1 MTSSTRSKW
10 AASADIANQG
20 SDPPNASRFGR
31 RQFSDNSHTTATSA
45 AAEESDLAFRSRN
58 KTILKPLSPP
68 PSIQD
73 LAAQNSTST
82 DSVEPDAT
90 LKDARERDRLQ
101 AKLDRAKRRAAQL
114 QVECEKNRDLV
125 NSIVALDT
133 TPSPQPAAHWT
144 AIQSILSYCID
155 MGLSQT
161 AEILQR
167 EAPPIL
173 AQRLQEYLQHHA
185 FSGAIYIVQLTF
197 EDLLYILQKY
207 AFLDRFQNQDYTTAF
222 HTLIQ
227 IQMAKDSTRGAWF
240 YEDYT
245 MLEGLLHSVSSQSQ
259 YFLQPSANSYIHW
272 DWARELETFW
282 SSAMGPNVP
291 GVTPLDYSSPLPI
304 PALSL
309 NSNNTV
315 GLLDAMAA
323 HQFRDGVRNV
333 VDRSGV
339 VSNYRPPPPTES
351 SVITTAPAPVSAP
364 VAPVNLLPANIL
376 QPEMIPERR
385 GSTQSTG
392 SSSSSS
398 NSNTLNNSNN
408 SYRNVNITQPTAP
421 KKKVSIDMSQ
431 TCIQSYNVSE
441 PSIVVEKADR
451 GNGDKPNK
459 SFGTTKSAIPTIE
472 EFDRRST
479 ASSNA
484 STTLLPELDKLMPPP
499 SKETETADF
508 ALSTTCG
515 PVLGHIRT
523 LDIQPTMTPS
533 NQIIIATAGV
543 VFHPTNPDLL
553 LTADMEFCVKLWDW
567 KQSILVRSWKK
578 HHSRVIWKVAFVPG
592 RETFAASCS
601 GDQSLKIWD
610 TSDPKPTIS
619 SVHANEPF
627 TSFVFCGDPSE
638 QTLIAS
644 LSYTLRIYKMRTMSL
659 VHTIQLKDL
668 KVNKTPVYSV
678 SSHPLYDNYI
688 LISCDN
694 QIRLFDLSSE
704 TMLRVFSAREIGAGV
719 RNHRIEG
726 MFSPCGTFVYSGSC
740 DVRSLASNSSVRR
753 TSGMQNVVDDG
764 KSVGE
769 EGVNSRKLERS
780 EMRAM
785 ESGEKRIPVTV
796 CKWIQVD
803 GNSKSNRK
811 REEKA
816 RKVLVAA
823 TFAGTVKL
831 YL

>member
-1 MTSSTRSKW
+1 
-10 AASADIANQG
+10 
-20 SDPPNASRFGR
+20 
-31 RQFSDNSHTTATSA
+31 
-45 AAEESDLAFRSRN
+45 
-58 KTILKPLSPP
+58 
-68 PSIQD
+68 
-73 LAAQNSTST
+73 
-82 DSVEPDAT
+82 
-90 LKDARERDRLQ
+90 
-101 AKLDRAKRRAAQL
+101 
-114 QVECEKNRDLV
+114 
-125 NSIVALDT
+125 
-133 TPSPQPAAHWT
+133 
-144 AIQSILSYCID
+144 
-155 MGLSQT
+155 
-161 AEILQR
+161 
-167 EAPPIL
+167 
-173 AQRLQEYLQHHA
+173 
-185 FSGAIYIVQLTF
+185 
-197 EDLLYILQKY
+197 
-207 AFLDRFQNQDYTTAF
+207 
-222 HTLIQ
+222 
-227 IQMAKDSTRGAWF
+227 
-240 YEDYT
+240 

-272 DWARELETFW
+272 DWTRELETFW

-291 GVTPLDYSSPLPI
+291 GVTPLYALALNHSFPEETIPPPLPI

-339 VSNYRPPPPTES
+339 
-351 SVITTAPAPVSAP
+351 
-364 VAPVNLLPANIL
+364 
-376 QPEMIPERR
+376 
-385 GSTQSTG
+385 
-392 SSSSSS
+392 
-398 NSNTLNNSNN
+398 
-408 SYRNVNITQPTAP
+408 
-421 KKKVSIDMSQ
+421 
-431 TCIQSYNVSE
+431 
-441 PSIVVEKADR
+441 
-451 GNGDKPNK
+451 
-459 SFGTTKSAIPTIE
+459 
-472 EFDRRST
+472 
-479 ASSNA
+479 
-484 STTLLPELDKLMPPP
+484 KLMPPP

-533 NQIIIATAGV
+533 NQIIIATAGGEDRHDRKISLWDMKSGTLVSQLDNGTHKPVVSV

-567 KQSILVRSWKK
+567 KQSVLVRSWKK

-688 LISCDN
+688 LIACDN

-704 TMLRVFSAREIGAGV
+704 TMLRVFSAREIGAGT
-719 RNHRIEG
+719 RIEG

-740 DVRSLASNSSVRR
+740 DVRSLASNTSVRR
-753 TSGMQNVVDDG
+753 ASGIQSVVDDG

-769 EGVNSRKLERS
+769 EGVNSRGTSPDAKGIFIWRVATGKLERS

-823 TFAGTVKL
+823 TVAGTVKL